1 MEFRVLGPLEVRAGD
16 RAIALGGEKRRAL
29 LAMLLLHANDAVSAE
44 RLATALW
51 GEDAAGEAVKTV
63 RVHVSRIRSALDD
76 PDALVTTPAGY
87 RLRVGAGEL
96 DADRFEDLLE
106 RGRRALADGAPAQAA
121 ELLRAAL
128 ALWRGD
134 VLADLRYEAFAQA
147 EIARLEERRWDAIE
161 ARNDA
166 DLELGRAHAV
176 LAEGDEKAPL
186 RER

>member
-1 MEFRVLGPLEVRAGD
+1 
-16 RAIALGGEKRRAL
+16 
-29 LAMLLLHANDAVSAE
+29 MLLLHANDAVSAE